1 MKKIAL
7 TLVLMFALTNLTK
20 ANDGVYYTSG
30 SFLVPLKETDISVRK
45 EVLEIALC
53 KDSFATVTVDYT
65 FYNNSKDK
73 TVTMAF
79 EAAAPYNA
87 WAPFSRKGKHPF
99 IQDFT
104 VLFNGQELQHHNGI
118 IASQYDKETDFAPL
132 DMTQWKGYSEVPDSL
147 FPMDD
152 VLVNP
157 AEPDSFCTFAYAY
170 YFDAPFKQGENTVR
184 HTYRYKMS
192 YGVGRE
198 FEVPYSLAPATR
210 WANGKV
216 DDFTLRITTDDTRAI
231 LLPDTLFLDAPFTH
245 SRGGRHTYQIQDD
258 IYGECLFAE
267 LMEGDVLEW
276 HSENFS
282 PKDGMRIESGSN
294 LRRGVLDYAI
304 EGKVVVTDDG
314 WVGYYLA
321 DSGDNYFVETQEY
334 DLVPKSKARVELR
347 SAKNGQGFVYLKS
360 NIRKANVRQGP
371 SKKSQVLCTLDNP
384 DDEVPEGYPCLGLEY
399 DKSDY
404 NTWYKV
410 SVNGKTGYISS
421 RIALWDSIGL

>member
-1 MKKIAL
+1 
-7 TLVLMFALTNLTK
+7 MFALTNLTK

-334 DLVPKSKARVELR
+334 DLVP
-347 SAKNGQGFVYLKS
+347 
-360 NIRKANVRQGP
+360 
-371 SKKSQVLCTLDNP
+371 
-384 DDEVPEGYPCLGLEY
+384 
-399 DKSDY
+399 
-404 NTWYKV
+404 
-410 SVNGKTGYISS
+410 
-421 RIALWDSIGL
+421 